1 MKTEMSTTW
10 PQHVLDVVE
19 RFCAGEGQRSIYL
32 AQLDKPGAPGD
43 LAMHPD
49 LPMPAASLVK
59 PLLVEAIIEKLGSH
73 ELHNTF
79 VDVHQLQ
86 PTMYP
91 SILAAFERDRVLS
104 LSEVCALSII
114 SSDNSCADYLLSK
127 YAVGLVEDRTQVL
140 GLTST
145 HLTVGYS
152 DEELGSTGRGNVSTT
167 RDMAV
172 LFRHLYANRLG
183 RKDLWQWLI
192 NSLRNNRIPGELPD
206 DLQVANKTGSLE
218 GVANDAGVILGQP
231 PLLVVIM
238 TEGQTDTNE
247 TTLEISKLTLEIC
260 TALGIV
266 R

>member
-1 MKTEMSTTW
+1 MKTELSAAW
-10 PQHVLDVVE
+10 PQHIHDVVQQ
-19 RFCAGEGQRSIYL
+19 FCAGEGQRCIYL
-32 AQLDKPGAPGD
+32 AQLDMPNSAND
-43 LAMHPD
+43 VAVHAD

-59 PLLVEAIIEKLGSH
+59 PLLVESVIQNLGFDQ
-73 ELHNTF
+73 LRKTF
-79 VDVHQLQ
+79 VDVHQLH

-91 SILAAFERDRVLS
+91 SILAAFERGRLLS

-114 SSDNSCADYLLSK
+114 SSDNSCADYLLRK
-127 YAVGLVEDRTQVL
+127 YGVELVAARAQEL
-140 GLTST
+140 GLHST

-152 DEELGSTGRGNVSTT
+152 DEELGSTGRGNISTA
-167 RDMAV
+167 RDIAT
-172 LFRHLYANRLG
+172 LFRHLYTDRESQ
-183 RKDLWQWLI
+183 KSLWQWLI

-238 TEGQTDTNE
+238 TEGQMDTNE